1 MSNSLHHIRIVLVE
15 PAGALNIGS
24 IARVMKNMGLSQLVV
39 VNPQCEVNGEEATRM
54 SVHAIDLLQSAKI
67 VPDLPTALA
76 GCVRVIATTARERA
90 IPTLLETPRQALP
103 WLVESNEPTA
113 LIFGREDSGLTNAE
127 LNYATRYLRI
137 PVGSEYSSL
146 NLAQAVGVC
155 AYELQVCASDIG
167 LEPQDI
173 RSLAQRRKSLLFETL
188 REREGFANDSEET
201 SELCASR
208 QTASRL
214 QIPPQLDIAPVE
226 LVEGYYQQLETLLLE
241 IGYLLPHTA
250 AHRMEKIRRLYNRSQ
265 LSPNEVALLRGILRQ
280 VSWAIDPKSSK

>member
-1 MSNSLHHIRIVLVE
+1 VSNSLQHIRIVLVE

-24 IARVMKNMGLSQLVV
+24 IARVMKNMGLSQLVI
-39 VNPQCEVNGEEATRM
+39 VNPQCEVVGEEATRM
-54 SVHAIDLLQSAKI
+54 SVHAIDLLTAAQI

-76 GCVRVIATTARERA
+76 GCTRVIATTARERS

-137 PVGSEYSSL
+137 PVGSEYTSL

-155 AYELQVCASDIG
+155 TYELQMCLGSIDDLDLPLAS
-167 LEPQDI
+167 
-173 RSLAQRRKSLLFETL
+173 
-188 REREGFANDSEET
+188 
-201 SELCASR
+201 
-208 QTASRL
+208 

-226 LVEGYYQQLETLLLE
+226 VVEGYYQQLETLLLE

-280 VSWAIDPKSSK
+280 VSWAIKSKS

>member
-15 PAGALNIGS
+15 PAGALNVGS
-24 IARVMKNMGLSQLVV
+24 IARVIKNMGLSQLVI
-39 VNPQCEVNGEEATRM
+39 VNPQCEVDGEEATRM
-54 SVHAIDLLQSAKI
+54 SVHAIDLLQSARI

-76 GCVRVIATTARERA
+76 GCTRVIATTARERA
-90 IPTLLETPRQALP
+90 IPTLLETPRQVLP
-103 WLVESNEPTA
+103 WLVETNEPTA

-155 AYELQVCASDIG
+155 AYELQMCLSNIE
-167 LEPQDI
+167 LELQDT
-173 RSLAQRRKSLLFETL
+173 RSQM
-188 REREGFANDSEET
+188 
-201 SELCASR
+201 
-208 QTASRL
+208 
-214 QIPPQLDIAPVE
+214 PPQLDLAPVE

-280 VSWAIDPKSSK
+280 VNWAIKSVDSE

>member
-24 IARVMKNMGLSQLVV
+24 IARVMKNMGLSQLVI
-39 VNPQCEVNGEEATRM
+39 VNPQCDVTGEEATRM

-76 GCVRVIATTARERA
+76 GCTRVIATTARERA
-90 IPTLLETPRQALP
+90 IPTLLETPRQVLP
-103 WLVESNEPTA
+103 WLVETDEPTA

-146 NLAQAVGVC
+146 NLAQAVGIC
-155 AYELQVCASDIG
+155 AYELQVCASETE

-173 RSLAQRRKSLLFETL
+173 RW
-188 REREGFANDSEET
+188 
-201 SELCASR
+201 
-208 QTASRL
+208 
-214 QIPPQLDIAPVE
+214 QIPQQSDIAPVE
-226 LVEGYYQQLETLLLE
+226 LVEGYYQQLETLLLT

-280 VSWAIDPKSSK
+280 VNWAIDPKSS

>member
-1 MSNSLHHIRIVLVE
+1 MNNSLHHIRIILVE
-15 PAGALNIGS
+15 PAGALNVGS
-24 IARVMKNMGLSQLVV
+24 IARVMKNMGLSQLVI
-39 VNPQCEVNGEEATRM
+39 VNPQCDVNGEEATRM
-54 SVHAIDLLQSAKI
+54 SVHAIDLLQSASI
-67 VPDLPTALA
+67 VSDLPTALA
-76 GCVRVIATTARERA
+76 GCTRVIATTARERA

-103 WLVESNEPTA
+103 WLVKSSEPTA

-155 AYELQVCASDIG
+155 AYELQMCASDIE
-167 LEPQDI
+167 LDQQNI
-173 RSLAQRRKSLLFETL
+173 RSLE
-188 REREGFANDSEET
+188 
-201 SELCASR
+201 

-214 QIPPQLDIAPVE
+214 EIPQQVDIAPFE
-226 LVEGYYQQLETLLLE
+226 LVEGYYQQLEALLLE

-280 VSWAIDPKSSK
+280 VNWAIKSVDSE

>member
-1 MSNSLHHIRIVLVE
+1 VSKSLHHIRIILVE

-24 IARVMKNMGLSQLVV
+24 ISRVMKNMGLTQLVI
-39 VNPQCEVNGEEATRM
+39 VNPHCEVDGEEATRM
-54 SVHAIDLLQSAKI
+54 AVHAIDLLAAAKI
-67 VPDLPTALA
+67 VPDLPTALQ
-76 GCVRVIATTARERA
+76 GCTRVIATTARERA

-103 WLVESNEPTA
+103 WLVESTEPTA

-155 AYELQVCASDIG
+155 AYELQMCASNVDDE
-167 LEPQDI
+167 LSNT
-173 RSLAQRRKSLLFETL
+173 RSQL
-188 REREGFANDSEET
+188 
-201 SELCASR
+201 
-208 QTASRL
+208 
-214 QIPPQLDIAPVE
+214 PPQLDIAPVE

-280 VSWAIDPKSSK
+280 VNWAINPHSD

>member
-1 MSNSLHHIRIVLVE
+1 MSSSLHHIRIVLVE

-24 IARVMKNMGLSQLVV
+24 IARVMKNMGLSQLVI
-39 VNPQCEVNGEEATRM
+39 VNPQCDVSGEEATRM
-54 SVHAIDLLQSAKI
+54 SVHAIDLLQSASI

-76 GCVRVIATTARERA
+76 GCTRVIATTARERA

-103 WLVESNEPTA
+103 WLVGSTEPTA

-155 AYELQVCASDIG
+155 AYELQVFASEIE

-173 RSLAQRRKSLLFETL
+173 RLLA
-188 REREGFANDSEET
+188 
-201 SELCASR
+201 
-208 QTASRL
+208 QTASRS
-214 QIPPQLDIAPVE
+214 QVPPQLDIAPVE

-280 VSWAIDPKSSK
+280 VNWAIKSVDGSH

>member
-1 MSNSLHHIRIVLVE
+1 
-15 PAGALNIGS
+15 
-24 IARVMKNMGLSQLVV
+24 MGLSQLVI
-39 VNPQCEVNGEEATRM
+39 VNPQCEVDGEEATRM
-54 SVHAIDLLQSAKI
+54 SVHAIDLLQSARI

-90 IPTLLETPRQALP
+90 IPTLLETPRQVLP
-103 WLVESNEPTA
+103 WLVETNEPTA

-155 AYELQVCASDIG
+155 AYELQVCASDVG
-167 LEPQDI
+167 LEQQDL
-173 RSLAQRRKSLLFETL
+173 RS
-188 REREGFANDSEET
+188 
-201 SELCASR
+201 
-208 QTASRL
+208 
-214 QIPPQLDIAPVE
+214 QIPQQLDIAPVE

-280 VSWAIDPKSSK
+280 VNWAIKSVDSE

>member
-1 MSNSLHHIRIVLVE
+1 VSNSLDHIRIVLVE

-24 IARVMKNMGLSQLVV
+24 IARVMKNMGLSQLVI
-39 VNPQCEVNGEEATRM
+39 VNPQCDVNGEEATRM
-54 SVHAIDLLQSAKI
+54 SVHAIDLLTNAKI
-67 VPDLPTALA
+67 VPDLPTALT
-76 GCVRVIATTARERA
+76 GCTRVIATTARERA

-155 AYELQVCASDIG
+155 AYELQVCASGIDDPVVNIA
-167 LEPQDI
+167 
-173 RSLAQRRKSLLFETL
+173 AQS
-188 REREGFANDSEET
+188 
-201 SELCASR
+201 
-208 QTASRL
+208 
-214 QIPPQLDIAPVE
+214 PPAQLDIAPVE

-250 AHRMEKIRRLYNRSQ
+250 ANRMEKIRRLYNRSQ
-265 LSPNEVALLRGILRQ
+265 LSPNEVALLRGMLRQ
-280 VSWAIDPKSSK
+280 VNWCIEHNSSPERMPNREEET